1 MLVIKKDNKIQ
12 TKFHVLEKNSEL
24 TNGKFQPYEVD
35 NWQVLNFRGWQMAR
49 AEIKGCRF
57 TVLNLGKL
65 CNAHISD

>member
-35 NWQVLNFRGWQMAR
+35 N
-49 AEIKGCRF
+49 
-57 TVLNLGKL
+57 
-65 CNAHISD
+65 